1 MDDNEEQMFVI
12 KRDGSKVPI
21 KFDSIT
27 RRNEKISKL
36 LNLNVDCAKLSKK
49 VIASLKNGMKT
60 SEIDELS
67 AEEAYGL
74 SSRNPD
80 YEKLASYIVI
90 NNHQKKCPKTF
101 KSCIEK
107 LYMYYDNDKNLTPRG
122 KQINLITKDVY
133 DFTMKHIDIIEKS
146 IDHNKDFKYDYFGFK
161 TLQKSYLL
169 PFNSNITI
177 ETPQYM
183 LMGVCIGIWGQHS
196 IDINKIKLV
205 KKVQKHLT
213 KNKIFIHISNK
224 SDNELINMTVND
236 WNTLIHNYTLL
247 DNNMENATNIYKYIK
262 NLIKPLDGDI
272 NKVIERY
279 KCISDHLYTPASPTL
294 FNSRTPYNQLAS
306 CFLVSIPDDLT
317 KMYKFL
323 GKIASISSRGGGVGI
338 DLSQIRAS
346 GSKISSTQASSSGIL
361 PYLRILDNV
370 CLQASQGR
378 RKGSFAVYLQ
388 PWHPE
393 IMTFLQ
399 IRLPDALP
407 DIRCSN
413 LFTACY
419 NSNLFFERVKSNEKW
434 SLFCPSKWNLV
445 DVYGEEFNKKYL
457 EGEEKKL
464 YNKQIPARDIYE
476 AMCYS
481 RQKSGT
487 PYMLNKDS
495 INEKNMQKNIGTIR
509 CSNLC
514 CEIVEYSDDENIAV
528 CNLTSIALP
537 RFVKQCNYDLSIINE
552 LSLQSSI
559 QSRDK
564 NENIDNI
571 IKSFLPQKYFD
582 FKHLGEIVEQCVEN
596 CDRIIDINFYPV
608 SDTKR
613 ANKNQR
619 PIGIGVQGLS
629 DVYKMMGY
637 AWEDKESFQLNKSI
651 FSVIYYHFLK
661 KSHEL
666 AIKYGSYP
674 KFNGSP
680 YSKGILQYHMWNVK
694 PDTSVITQQQWNEI
708 ESKVRY
714 GMRNSMG
721 IALMPTASTSQILG
735 NIESIEQTTSNYS
748 TRGTLAGTFY
758 QIDKYLHEELK
769 NRNMWNKQII
779 EQIIKD
785 RGSVKNLDLPNN
797 IKNIYKTVWE
807 ISQKIVI
814 DQAADRS
821 PYVDQTQSLNLHVEK
836 PTLAVLSSM
845 DLYAYSKQ
853 LKTMSYYTRSKNSL
867 DANTFTV
874 MEDTVGKLANKK
886 EPYVGGERK
895 EEEKEEEQ
903 VCYKGCVSCS
913 A

>member
-1 MDDNEEQMFVI
+1 MFVV
-12 KRDGSKVPI
+12 KRNGDKVPI

-27 RRNEKISKL
+27 RRNEKIAKL
-36 LNLNVDCAKLSKK
+36 LNLNIDCGKLSQK
-49 VIASLKNGMKT
+49 VIMSLKDGMKT
-60 SEIDELS
+60 SDIDDLS
-67 AEEAYGL
+67 SDESYGL
-74 SSRNPD
+74 SGRNPD
-80 YEKLASYIVI
+80 YEKLASHISI

-101 KSCIEK
+101 QSCIEQ
-107 LYMYYDNDKNLTPRG
+107 LYMYYDKEKG
-122 KQINLITKDVY
+122 KFTNLITKDVY
-133 DFTMKHIDIIEKS
+133 DFSMKHINIIERT
-146 IDHNKDFKYDYFGFK
+146 INHEKDFKYDYFGFK

-169 PFNSNITI
+169 PFNSNESI

-183 LMGVCIGIWGQHS
+183 LMRVCIGIWGQHS
-196 IDINKIKLV
+196 IDIKKIKLV
-205 KKVQKHLT
+205 KKVQKYLI
-213 KNKIFIHISNK
+213 KNKINIYIRDKSN
-224 SDNELINMTVND
+224 SDLINMKIKD
-236 WNTLIHNYTLL
+236 WNELLKVYPNYTNVSVNIINYIESLIQP
-247 DNNMENATNIYKYIK
+247 ME
-262 NLIKPLDGDI
+262 GDI

-279 KCISDHLYTPASPTL
+279 RDVSNHLYTFASPTL
-294 FNSRTPYNQLAS
+294 FNSGTPFNQLAS
-306 CFLVSIPDDLT
+306 CFLVSVPDDST

-338 DLSQIRAS
+338 DLSQIRGN
-346 GSKISSTQASSSGIL
+346 GSKISSTQSLASGIL

-399 IRLPDALP
+399 IRLPDVIS

-419 NSNLFFERVKSNEKW
+419 IPNLFFERVKNNENW

-445 DVYGEEFNKKYL
+445 DVYGDEFNKKYL
-457 EGEEKKL
+457 EGEEKGL
-464 YNKQIPARDIYE
+464 YDKQLPAREVYE
-476 AMCYS
+476 AICYS

-537 RFVKQCNYDLSIINE
+537 RFIKPCSYNINISDNIDRIINRY
-552 LSLQSSI
+552 LPN
-559 QSRDK
+559 
-564 NENIDNI
+564 NE
-571 IKSFLPQKYFD
+571 KYFD
-582 FKHLGEIVEQCVEN
+582 FKHLGKIVEQCTEN

-613 ANKNQR
+613 ANKSQR

-629 DVYKMMGY
+629 DVYKMMNY
-637 AWEDKESFQLNKSI
+637 SWEDKEASQLNKSI

-661 KSHEL
+661 KSNEL
-666 AIKYGSYP
+666 GVKYGSYP
-674 KFNGSP
+674 KFKDSP
-680 YSKGILQYHMWNVK
+680 YSKGILQYHMWNTK
-694 PDTSVITQQQWNEI
+694 PDTSVITQEEWNEI
-708 ESKVRY
+708 ELKVQK

-735 NIESIEQTTSNYS
+735 NIESIEHSTSNYS
-748 TRGTLAGTFY
+748 TRGTLAGHFF
-758 QIDKYLHEELK
+758 QIDKYLYEELK
-769 NRNMWNKQII
+769 KRNMWNNKNI
-779 EQIIKD
+779 EQIIRD
-785 RGSVKNLDLPNN
+785 RGSVKNLQLPDN
-797 IKNIYKTVWE
+797 IKRIYKTVWE
-807 ISQKIVI
+807 ISQKYII
-814 DQAADRS
+814 DQAYDRS
-821 PYVDQTQSLNLHVEK
+821 PSIDQTQSLNLHVEK
-836 PTLAVLSSM
+836 PSLAVLTSM
-845 DLYAYSKQ
+845 DFYAYSKQ
-853 LKTMSYYTRSKNSL
+853 LKTISYYTRSKGSL
-867 DANTFTV
+867 DANTITV
-874 MEDTVGKLANKK
+874 MEDSIGKLVEKD
-886 EPYVGGERK
+886 K
-895 EEEKEEEQ
+895 EESQ